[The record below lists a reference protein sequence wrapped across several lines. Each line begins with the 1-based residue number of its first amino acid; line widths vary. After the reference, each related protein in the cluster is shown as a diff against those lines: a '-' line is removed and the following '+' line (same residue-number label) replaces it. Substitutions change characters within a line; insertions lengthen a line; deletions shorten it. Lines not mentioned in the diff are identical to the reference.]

1 MTAIGPA
8 EATEPA
14 GGSETHGGAH
24 TGEQHLG
31 QVDRA
36 ARGTAL
42 NLVGSVI
49 AAVVSFVT
57 VGVITNV
64 YGKAG
69 AGVFF
74 AATAAFTLAAN
85 AARLGAESGLTYFVS
100 RLRADGGHR
109 RIPVAIR
116 TALGATAL
124 VAGSLGLAG
133 LVGATGLSDLITTDT
148 RYGETATTMIRIL
161 AVAVPTFALSQAMF
175 GATRGFGT
183 MRPAVVAGQIVRPL
197 TQLGFVSVAIVI
209 SDEVW
214 PLALAWAASSV
225 LTMAT
230 VGSWLRRRLQVV
242 AERHGTDGAGRP
254 ADDADG
260 TGDSATFSRSVYWRY
275 SAPRALAD
283 LLSAMLE
290 RLDVLLVAILVSEAG
305 AGMYGASNRL
315 ILAGQMMMVAT
326 AQSMAPLLAAD
337 FLKGRLDDAQ
347 RVLRTISGWN
357 VTLLWPVFLGLAFGA
372 ETALSVFG
380 PEFTEAAPLVVVLSV
395 AFLII
400 TGLGIGD
407 TMLMMTG
414 DSVASLI
421 NHGIALAVMLATAI
435 VLLPMYGIIG
445 AAWAWAASR
454 VLLRILAVLR
464 VYRTKGIH
472 AIGSPVLIAAAVA
485 LVAYVPAGLVVHGAA
500 DGWVAVA
507 AHVGVGGVLHLL
519 MLTRVHRILAI
530 DQLLSVVVKRRA

>member
-1 MTAIGPA
+1 MTAVDSLAEPPAGHNDNQADKTA
-8 EATEPA
+8 EA
-14 GGSETHGGAH
+14 
-24 TGEQHLG
+24 G
-31 QVDRA
+31 QVDTA

-42 NLVGSVI
+42 NLAGSVI

-64 YGKAG
+64 YGKPG

-100 RLRADGGHR
+100 RFRADNGHR
-109 RIPVAIR
+109 LLPSVIR
-116 TALGATAL
+116 TALGATAG
-124 VAGSLGLAG
+124 VAGLLGLAG
-133 LVGATGLSDLITTDT
+133 LVGAPFLSDLVTTDPQ
-148 RYGETATTMIRIL
+148 YADTATTMIRVL

-183 MRPAVVAGQIVRPL
+183 MRPAVLAGQIVRPV
-197 TQLGFVSVAIVI
+197 TQLAFVVLAIVV
-209 SDEVW
+209 SDELW
-214 PLALAWAASSV
+214 PLALAWAVSSV

-230 VGSWLRRRLQVV
+230 VGAWLHRRLGSVKQRYI
-242 AERHGTDGAGRP
+242 A
-254 ADDADG
+254 DADPNTDTDPG
-260 TGDSATFSRSVYWRY
+260 EIPAAGADTEFSRRVYWRF

-283 LLSAMLE
+283 LLSSMLE
-290 RLDVLLVAILVSEAG
+290 RLDILLVAILVSEAG

-326 AQSMAPLLAAD
+326 AQSMAPMLAAN
-337 FLKGRLDDAQ
+337 FLKGQLDEAQ

-357 VTLLWPVFLGLAFGA
+357 VTLLWPVFLCLAFGA

-380 PEFTEAAPLVVVLSV
+380 SEFTEAAPLVVVLSL

-400 TGLGIGD
+400 TGLGVGD

-421 NHGIALAVMLATAI
+421 NHAIALAVMLGTAL
-435 VLLPMYGIIG
+435 VLLPAYGIIG

-454 VLLRILAVLR
+454 VLLRLLAVGR
-464 VYRTKGIH
+464 VRYTKGIH
-472 AIGSPVLIAAAVA
+472 AMGTPVIVAAAVA
-485 LVAYVPAGLVVHGAA
+485 VGAYVPAGLVIHDLL
-500 DGWVAVA
+500 DGWLAVIT
-507 AHVGVGGVLHLL
+507 HVTVGGAMHLAA
-519 MLTRVHRILAI
+519 LTMTHRFLAL
-530 DQLLSVVVKRRA
+530 DQLLAVVAKRRA